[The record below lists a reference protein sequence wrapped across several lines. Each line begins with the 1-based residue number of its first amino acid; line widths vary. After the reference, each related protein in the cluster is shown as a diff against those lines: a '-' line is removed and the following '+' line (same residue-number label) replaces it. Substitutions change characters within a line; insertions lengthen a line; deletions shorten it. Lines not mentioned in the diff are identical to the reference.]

1 MQRVPEEYRRT
12 ESGRSLLWVYQSA
25 RQLGVSPTSGSE
37 REEEST
43 ELKKYVLTEVSS
55 SPH

>member
-1 MQRVPEEYRRT
+1 MKTGANKGAEVGF
-12 ESGRSLLWVYQSA
+12 SNSA